1 MPEDLAR
8 ERGEA
13 LHRALGSLPTDMLA
27 PLLRGTR
34 RHADSLVPGAL
45 SDGKRGCPVGMMLLE
60 LGVKRPLRRRIFGP
74 GRCTIHEAAPE
85 IGRRY
90 PRLAHLEFLFDRTSQ
105 AVEDRLGLDE
115 REAARL
121 TGLWM
126 ASEVAAEI
134 NLRHLEEAAT
144 ARPSA
149 VAQADDALFADTV
162 ARIRRLRP
170 WLTESQASAIVE
182 SIVGARRVE
191 SLTVPVEW
199 ENEVEL
205 QRRRLEQPA

>member
-45 SDGKRGCPVGMMLLE
+45 SNGKRGCPVGMMLRE

-85 IGRRY
+85 IARRY
-90 PRLAHLEFLFDRTSQ
+90 PRLAHVEFLFDRTSQ
-105 AVEDRLGLDE
+105 AVEERLGLDE
-115 REAARL
+115 GEAARV

-134 NLRHLEEAAT
+134 NLRHLEEMGAE
-144 ARPSA
+144 RPSVAA
-149 VAQADDALFADTV
+149 VGNAALFADTV
-162 ARIRRLRP
+162 ARVRDLRP
-170 WLTESQASAIVE
+170 WLSEAQATAIVE

-191 SLTVPVEW
+191 PLTVPPEW
-199 ENEVEL
+199 ETEVEL
-205 QRRRLEQPA
+205 QRRRLGQPA